1 MNFIF
6 FHKHIENMSHRR
18 LIGNLQNCTTK
29 AARKVPTSLGR
40 IGRKASDWDL
50 CPQKGAKKK
59 ENHIGR
65 HSPWAVSRS
74 SHRLNIPVWESVHR
88 RQAHLATQ
96 KTAETVRKAREAQ
109 TPLMYRSWHGLSIS
123 SGERWIPPHGAP
135 ESELSEPLPH
145 SLHAM
150 ACHWIQGSQFLAKDS
165 IQGQSDGPGTWGVFQ
180 IEQHFPL
187 LELMQTVSQK
197 QPLQFP
203 QPQCH
208 DP

>member
-1 MNFIF
+1 MNFTF
-6 FHKHIENMSHRR
+6 SHKHIKNMSHRR
-18 LIGNLQNCTTK
+18 LIGNWQNCTTK
-29 AARKVPTSLGR
+29 AARKVTTSLGR
-40 IGRKASDWDL
+40 IGGKALGWDL

-74 SHRLNIPVWESVHR
+74 NHRLKIPVQESVHR

-96 KTAETVRKAREAQ
+96 KTAETVRKAGKAQ
-109 TPLMYRSWHGLSIS
+109 TPLVHRSQHAFAIS
-123 SGERWIPPHGAP
+123 SEQRWIPPHRAL
-135 ESELSEPLPH
+135 ESELCEPFH

-150 ACHWIQGSQFLAKDS
+150 AWHWLQGSQFLAKDS
-165 IQGQSDGPGTWGVFQ
+165 IQGHSDGPGTWGVFQ

-187 LELMQTVSQK
+187 LELTQTVSQK
-197 QPLQFP
+197 QPLQFL
-203 QPQCH
+203 QPQRH